1 MTKMTKTALFLA
13 MMILLWPPVTL
24 PAAKWVQCGTT
35 NPSHASCGGTVGS
48 TCTFIDAAGNTRT
61 GSVRQ
66 CPPCTNNSGDDLGLS
81 GNYCYAQGIAVPL
94 CSGGKVIFDA
104 GSMVGCVFS
113 KFGDAEKTQ
122 CNARAILKPT
132 PPLAGRCWV
141 CIEGRL
147 ASAIEDQG
155 QWSRFTVGVDQ
166 SGATKGDFSCLGPQR
181 SGPYE
186 PASPPTLYVQ
196 WTPWLNRDTPGGT
209 GDFETLRDH
218 RRERPRE
225 VCERPSDI
233 ECRVKGSSD
242 LVDTGVL
249 ASGER
254 FTCDRTVGAV
264 CDNRKQPPGARCRD
278 YEVRFACP
286 GTLRQDL

>member
-1 MTKMTKTALFLA
+1 M
-13 MMILLWPPVTL
+13 LLWLSSPD
-24 PAAKWVQCGTT
+24 PAHAKE
-35 NPSHASCGGTVGS
+35 
-48 TCTFIDAAGNTRT
+48 
-61 GSVRQ
+61 
-66 CPPCTNNSGDDLGLS
+66 
-81 GNYCYAQGIAVPL
+81 L
-94 CSGGKVIFDA
+94 CHGGKVIWRN
-104 GSMVGCVFS
+104 GQVGYVGCVFT
-113 KFGDAEKTQ
+113 KFGDDERSQ
-122 CNARAILKPT
+122 CKGSTILAPR
-132 PPLAGRCWV
+132 PFAFPGSCWV
-141 CIEGRL
+141 CILDEYV
-147 ASAIEDQG
+147 SAIKDRS
-155 QWSRFTVGVDQ
+155 QWNQFEVGVFRSQ
-166 SGATKGDFSCLGPQR
+166 AKKGDFSCLSPGGRPQ
-181 SGPYE
+181 SLE
-186 PASPPTLYVQ
+186 TAQPPTLYVQ

-233 ECRVKGSSD
+233 ECRVKGSSE
-242 LVDTGVL
+242 LVETGVL